1 MTEQKIKITKDG
13 PYLVTGNVP
22 LSEKIITEKN
32 GKYILADG
40 RILQEKASYA
50 LCRCGHTKTPP
61 FCDGSHIKEH
71 FDGQETCSRQTYAQR
86 AECEVKGPALDLYDD
101 GRCAYA
107 RFCHR
112 NRRTA
117 WSLTERSDDPKL
129 KNEAVIAA
137 CECPS
142 GRLVAVDKDGH
153 IFENK
158 YAPSIEILQDPM
170 NSTAGP
176 ISVKGGIPI
185 VSADGQIYEI
195 RNRVTLCRC
204 GRSKNKPFCDAQ
216 HILSDKDEK

>member
-1 MTEQKIKITKDG
+1 MTEQKIKIMKDG
-13 PYLVTGNVP
+13 PYLVTGNVL
-22 LSEKIITEKN
+22 LSEKIITKRDGHYVLE
-32 GKYILADG
+32 DG
-40 RILQEKASYA
+40 RILPERASYA

-112 NRRTA
+112 NGSNA
-117 WSLTERSDDPKL
+117 WDLTERSDDPKL

-137 CECPS
+137 SECPS

-153 IFENK
+153 RFENK
-158 YAPSIEILQDPM
+158 YIPSIEILQDPV
-170 NSTAGP
+170 NNAAGP

-185 VSADGQIYEI
+185 ESADGQIYEI

-204 GRSKNKPFCDAQ
+204 GRSQNKPFCDAE
-216 HILSDKDEK
+216 HIPLNPDNK